1 MTKSLRGIYDQPLFV
16 GRSDVRTFG
25 RSDVRTFG
33 HSKVQTLDVRTFERS
48 NIGRWTLALDV
59 DVGRFTLE
67 VGR

>member
-1 MTKSLRGIYDQPLFV
+1 MTKSSREIYNRPLFAGLWTLRRWTF

-25 RSDVRTFG
+25 RS
-33 HSKVQTLDVRTFERS
+33 DVRTFERS

>member
-1 MTKSLRGIYDQPLFV
+1 MTKSSREIYNRPLFA
-16 GRSDVRTFG
+16 GLWTLDVQTFG
-25 RSDVRTFG
+25 RS
-33 HSKVQTLDVRTFERS
+33 DVRTFERS